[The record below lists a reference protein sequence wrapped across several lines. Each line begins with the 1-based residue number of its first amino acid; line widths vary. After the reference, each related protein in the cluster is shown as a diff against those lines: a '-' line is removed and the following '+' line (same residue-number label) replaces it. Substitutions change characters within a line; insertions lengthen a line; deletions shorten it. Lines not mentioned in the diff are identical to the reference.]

1 MSKKK
6 KKIKYY
12 YDKGYYTVRH
22 IQIYCRKGVISPE
35 EYELITGIEYV
46 I

>member
-1 MSKKK
+1 MSTYFA
-6 KKIKYY
+6 KIKYY
-12 YDKGYYTVRH
+12 YDKGYYTVLH